1 MRAHHETLCPTASR
15 ALSRSAMNAAPFSL
29 SATSDRMA
37 DSARDSSAGCGG
49 IGRVSVDSR
58 GKERGT
64 VGFVADLGEGPGRV
78 LCETAA
84 VSHAP
89 HGTS

>member
-37 DSARDSSAGCGG
+37 DSARDSSAGC
-49 IGRVSVDSR
+49 INPAIHRKSVAEKQASEESVAPTVAGRR
-58 GKERGT
+58 ERDGW
-64 VGFVADLGEGPGRV
+64 VCG
-78 LCETAA
+78 
-84 VSHAP
+84 
-89 HGTS
+89 